1 LRYHYSPEID
11 KSPSVDRRGEG
22 KKKTDKTAQK
32 KKKTISAK
40 SEANKARSGRSWL
53 GWALYGGKKTA
64 GRSACRRGKTQ
75 RIFFFFD
82 ERLNGLAMCVRVFL
96 AQADF
101 WTLFG
106 FTRGL

>member
-32 KKKTISAK
+32 KKKNHF
-40 SEANKARSGRSWL
+40 SEERGKQSTQRSQLAWL
-53 GWALYGGKKTA
+53 GAV
-64 GRSACRRGKTQ
+64 RREEDGWPVRLPPWKDSTD
-75 RIFFFFD
+75 FFFFD